1 MDYIKEMR
9 TLVGPRPMLLPGT
22 LVVVT
27 DEQRRILLI
36 HRADTGEWA
45 LPGGYMEPGETFLDT
60 GVREVREETGLSVFD
75 PRMLGVWSGPDYFF
89 EYPNGDQVFKVTA
102 VYVARSAG
110 GLLRPDPAEALDARF
125 FDPFALPENL
135 FDQERAFI
143 EAYLANTA
151 AESAASAVP
160 AVPPVPAVSAVSPV
174 PVAAAMSR

>member
-22 LVVVT
+22 LVIVT

-75 PRMLGVWSGPDYFF
+75 PQMIGVWSGPDYFF

-102 VYVARSAG
+102 VYVAQSAG
-110 GLLRPDPAEALDARF
+110 GMPHPDLDEALDARF

-143 EAYLANTA
+143 EAYLDTA
-151 AESAASAVP
+151 TAL
-160 AVPPVPAVSAVSPV
+160 
-174 PVAAAMSR
+174 SR